1 MKNLKRKKTLL
12 EKEFKLLVQELKE
25 SGLKV
30 NENFEEKNNGNI
42 LKVTFLKKREHNKC
56 QLL

>member
-1 MKNLKRKKTLL
+1 MIKDKRRETIL

-30 NENFEEKNNGNI
+30 NENFEEQNDKNS
-42 LKVTFLKKREHNKC
+42 LKITLLKKRRI
-56 QLL
+56 Q